1 MNANSQRKPMNA
13 KIPSL
18 AISSQMDQEEEKHN
32 DPPTTL
38 QVYKEIS
45 EDDERRANDDI
56 QKITDEFIETIDK
69 KLDTK
74 ETELMVV

>member
-18 AISSQMDQEEEKHN
+18 AISSPMDQEEEKHN

-38 QVYKEIS
+38 QVYKELS
-45 EDDERRANDDI
+45 EDDVEGQHND
-56 QKITDEFIETIDK
+56 
-69 KLDTK
+69 
-74 ETELMVV
+74 